1 MGAKNSKARKKGVA
15 GEDESQDAVDKTAT
29 LPASFK
35 QKEVE
40 VSKTE
45 SLPRNLSR
53 STSFTNSCRNWAKK
67 KGLVKDKSPEKK
79 AETDTS
85 NDNDAKTNGT
95 AEPKIELTPAVAK
108 LHQKKARAQFF
119 EDMYNSSGISVTSSA
134 TPEKPKRQLGEINL
148 PSPRF
153 GPGSPVVEEVVES
166 KVEQLVERI
175 EEREKLNLSL
185 DSTNTASLNRSM
197 EVEEQHVK
205 IDHFEEKEV
214 MINRSIE
221 VTEEAKFATM
231 EMTGTTILRPPTP
244 EEEPIMERNLEEEE
258 EAARVCPVRAELP
271 DQMQAQ
277 EAVKDIEEEA
287 RNMQEERDAER
298 VCPELSLKSDDEDE
312 MEEQPSTV
320 EDAKES
326 LAAMD
331 EDEVKGLGKV
341 QDILEGSVEHD
352 CALDETLPSN
362 ARLETVAPSATEE
375 EETKE
380 KVEEVGEVNE
390 VSDIEPTTMEPSSLD
405 SLVADVTGEN
415 AKAEENGAG
424 EAEENEKHVIDT
436 GDSCDEGGAS
446 TDEGYDDEKKGGA
459 KGLRGVLNDGDEE
472 VDEDDLSTSAK
483 D

>member
-15 GEDESQDAVDKTAT
+15 GEDEAQDAVDKTAT

-79 AETDTS
+79 VEPETNNETDV
-85 NDNDAKTNGT
+85 KTNGT
-95 AEPKIELTPAVAK
+95 AEPKIELTPAMAK

-119 EDMYNSSGISVTSSA
+119 EDMYNSSGISVTSST

-153 GPGSPVVEEVVES
+153 GPGSPAAEQVVES

-175 EEREKLNLSL
+175 EEREKLNLSM
-185 DSTNTASLNRSM
+185 DSTNTTSLNRSM
-197 EVEEQHVK
+197 EVEEQQVK
-205 IDHFEEKEV
+205 IDRFEEKEV

-221 VTEEAKFATM
+221 VNEVETM
-231 EMTGTTILRPPTP
+231 EMTGTTIVKPPTP
-244 EEEPIMERNLEEEE
+244 EMAVRNMEEEE
-258 EAARVCPVRAELP
+258 EAARVCPPLSELT
-271 DQMQAQ
+271 DQLQAQ
-277 EAVKDIEEEA
+277 EVVKDIEEET

-298 VCPELSLKSDDEDE
+298 VCPELSLKSDDEEE
-312 MEEQPSTV
+312 MEEQPNTV

-331 EDEVKGLGKV
+331 LGLGKV
-341 QDILEGSVEHD
+341 QDSLEGSVEHD
-352 CALDETLPSN
+352 RALDETLPSN
-362 ARLETVAPSATEE
+362 ARLDTVAPSATEE

-405 SLVADVTGEN
+405 SLAADVTGEN

-459 KGLRGVLNDGDEE
+459 KGLRAVLNDGDEE